1 MFGQTTYAY
10 IYLLSAWHKHQVKQ
24 YMRNASL
31 FLVST
36 LVEMAIYFD
45 ILDSRLGY
53 RDLRSYEIYSV

>member
-1 MFGQTTYAY
+1 M
-10 IYLLSAWHKHQVKQ
+10 YLLSAWHKHQVKQ

-45 ILDSRLGY
+45 ILDSRLGH
-53 RDLRSYEIYSV
+53 RDLHSYEIYSV